1 MVKNPPAKTGDSR
14 DAGSIPG
21 SGRSPTVGN
30 GNPLK
35 FSFLENG
42 SKNKPNYRRIKALLE
57 GGAQQPVE
65 AKRRNKN
72 SLWGQKSFLE
82 DSKYN

>member
-35 FSFLENG
+35 FSFLENAMDRG
-42 SKNKPNYRRIKALLE
+42 VGPTIAPVH
-57 GGAQQPVE
+57 GA
-65 AKRRNKN
+65 ADSWTRLSTHK
-72 SLWGQKSFLE
+72 SLASVG
-82 DSKYN
+82 